1 MIVEDFG
8 DVFLKTLNCPRKIY
22 YFGFFFRLAIKV
34 AESLS

>member
-22 YFGFFFRLAIKV
+22 YFGFFLDW
-34 AESLS
+34 L